1 MRVFITGASG
11 FIGSY
16 VTRAAVEAGHDALIL
31 ATPQDDLW
39 RLNDLLNRLDILRA
53 TLRDSTKINKR
64 LHQWQP
70 QACIHLAWYAEPGK
84 YLDSKENL
92 KSLRWS
98 LRFLQTLSE
107 SNCQQFIGA
116 GSCAEY
122 KMKFEKLSETDET
135 GPATLYAASKLSFQL
150 IGQQL
155 ASQSGMQF
163 AWGRIFYLYGPKED
177 ARRLVPSAIL
187 KLQKGEPFPASPG
200 EQVRDYLHVEDVARA
215 FLTLLEKR
223 STGIFNICSAK
234 PVTMRQLLE
243 SIGNLTGRRELLAIG
258 ALPYR
263 EWEPMFICGNNKRL
277 RKIGWTPQI
286 DLLSGLKKTISWWK
300 NKKN

>member
-1 MRVFITGASG
+1 MRVLITGASG

-16 VTRAAVEAGHDALIL
+16 LSRAVVESGHDVVIL
-31 ATPQDDLW
+31 AAPQDNLW
-39 RLNDLLNRLDILRA
+39 RIHDLLNRLDILRA

-70 QACIHLAWYAEPGK
+70 QACIHLAWYAKPGK
-84 YLDSKENL
+84 YLASRENL
-92 KSLRWS
+92 KSLKWS
-98 LRFLQTLSE
+98 LKLLRILSE
-107 SNCQQFIGA
+107 ANCQQFIGA
-116 GSCAEY
+116 GTCAEY
-122 KMKFEKLSETDET
+122 KMKSEKLSETDET
-135 GPATLYAASKLSFQL
+135 EPATLYAASKLSFQL

-155 ASQSGMQF
+155 AAQSGMQF

-187 KLQKGEPFPASPG
+187 KLEKGELFPASPG

-215 FLTLLEKR
+215 LLTILEKHA
-223 STGIFNICSAK
+223 TGIFNICSAK
-234 PVTMRQLLE
+234 PVTLRQLLE
-243 SIGNLTGRRELLAIG
+243 SIGNLTGRPELLAIG

-263 EWEPMFICGNNKRL
+263 EWEPMFICGNNMRL

-286 DLLSGLKKTISWWK
+286 DLRPGLKETISWWK